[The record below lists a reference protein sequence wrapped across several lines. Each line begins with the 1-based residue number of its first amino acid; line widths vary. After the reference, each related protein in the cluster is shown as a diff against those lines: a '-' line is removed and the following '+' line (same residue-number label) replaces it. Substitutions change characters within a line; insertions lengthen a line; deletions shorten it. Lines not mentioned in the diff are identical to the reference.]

1 MIRYRTGDITR
12 LDYTPCACGRT
23 LVRMQRVLQRS
34 DDMLI
39 IRGVNVYPSQIEEAI
54 VNVAGEQA
62 PCQIVVDRRGAM
74 DSLEV
79 VIEVTG
85 KIFSLE
91 LQKQR
96 SFLESVKK
104 RISSVTGIGVSVRLV
119 EANSLPRMA
128 GKITP
133 VVDNRQF

>member
-1 MIRYRTGDITR
+1 MFILPRF
-12 LDYTPCACGRT
+12 
-23 LVRMQRVLQRS
+23 
-34 DDMLI
+34 
-39 IRGVNVYPSQIEEAI
+39 EEAI

-104 RISSVTGIGVSVRLV
+104 RISSVTGIGSVRKTGRSQQF
-119 EANSLPRMA
+119 APA
-128 GKITP
+128 GGKDNPGSGQQAILINNIDMEPQKIIK
-133 VVDNRQF
+133 VVD